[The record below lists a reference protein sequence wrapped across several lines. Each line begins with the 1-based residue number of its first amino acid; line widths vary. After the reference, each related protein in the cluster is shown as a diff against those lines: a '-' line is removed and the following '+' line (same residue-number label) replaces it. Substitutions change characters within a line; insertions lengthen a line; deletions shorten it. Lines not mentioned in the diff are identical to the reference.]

1 MLSSLVT
8 PKIQLPGGFKL
19 TPCLITFKVIVRF
32 TWGTFF
38 KVTLEMI
45 VDVVCLSISAS
56 VVPQKFEITEVTED
70 DLVRVSIELGYVR
83 AKLEEYNTFLEMRDG
98 NLLVDGVKTLNV
110 VCDAFNGMYNLTKF
124 SFATS

>member
-1 MLSSLVT
+1 M
-8 PKIQLPGGFKL
+8 F
-19 TPCLITFKVIVRF
+19 
-32 TWGTFF
+32 
-38 KVTLEMI
+38 

-56 VVPQKFEITEVTED
+56 IVPQKFEITEVTED
-70 DLVRVSIELGYVR
+70 DWAWVRVSIELGYVR

-110 VCDAFNGMYNLTKF
+110 VCDAFNGMHNLTKF